1 MPDSLTPDSVEPLL
15 SGRFGRPYLH
25 AATCSSSSQLLDPS
39 LPEGAVAV
47 CDEDGDGGGR
57 LDRFDPL
64 PAGTGVLCSILL
76 QPQAAVLPVELPL
89 VGAMAASDAV
99 EDALELAAQIKWPSD
114 VMVNRR
120 RVAAVL
126 GGRCNGAAVLE
137 IAINVNQ
144 TRGQLRPAA
153 PTPTGSLFTID
164 GVRRDRAPI
173 LVSLLERLEVHYGRW
188 QAGGIDAVYD
198 FLGARDFLR
207 GRKVAVDGTSGYA
220 VGIDRRGR
228 LEIDA
233 GGDRLLVER
242 GDVTYER

>member
-1 MPDSLTPDSVEPLL
+1 MPDSLSADSVEPLL

-25 AATCSSSSQLLDPS
+25 AADCSSLPPLDPS
-39 LPEGAVAV
+39 LPEGAVTV
-47 CDEDGDGGGR
+47 CDEQGDGCGR
-57 LDRFDPL
+57 LGRFDPL
-64 PAGTGVLCSILL
+64 PPGTGVLCSLVL
-76 QPQAAVLPVELPL
+76 RPGATALPVELPL
-89 VGAMAASDAV
+89 VGAMAAADAV
-99 EDALELAAQIKWPSD
+99 EEALDLTAQIKWPGD

-120 RVAAVL
+120 RLAAVL
-126 GGRCNGAAVLE
+126 GGRFDGAVVLE
-137 IAINVNQ
+137 VAINVNQ
-144 TRGQLRPAA
+144 TREQLLGAA
-153 PTPTGSLFTID
+153 PTPAGSLFTVD
-164 GVRRDRAPI
+164 GIRRDRAPM
-173 LVSLLERLEVHYGRW
+173 LVVLLGRLEVHYGRW

>member
-1 MPDSLTPDSVEPLL
+1 MRYKSLEESMATDPHVREPLEL
-15 SGRFGRPYLH
+15 ALPLQAPGR
-25 AATCSSSSQLLDPS
+25 
-39 LPEGAVAV
+39 E
-47 CDEDGDGGGR
+47 
-57 LDRFDPL
+57 
-64 PAGTGVLCSILL
+64 
-76 QPQAAVLPVELPL
+76 VELLL
-89 VGAMAASDAV
+89 VAAMAAADAA
-99 EDALELAAQIKWPSD
+99 EEALKLAAQIKWPSD

-207 GRKVAVDGTSGYA
+207 GRKVAVDGTSGRA
-220 VGIDRRGR
+220 IGIDRAGR
-228 LEIDA
+228 LEVEVA
-233 GGDRLLVER
+233 GEHRFVES
-242 GDVTYER
+242 GEVSYER